1 MPTPILTAHD
11 AAGHVHL
18 IVGSNSLAS
27 ARCNRSVEA
36 GAKAVVVAPPDAEIH
51 YALQKKIEDGQVEWI
66 KGQFE
71 DQILQTCGRA
81 EVDNVVD
88 AVFVTLGG
96 KNLLS
101 THSNCLASLD
111 LSAETLNRYTYLHV
125 MPSASYPGQCR

>member
-1 MPTPILTAHD
+1 MPAPVLTAHE
-11 AAGHVHL
+11 ATGHVHL

-36 GAKAVVVAPPDAEIH
+36 GSKAIVVAPANAEIH
-51 YALQKKIEDGQVEWI
+51 YALQKKLEDGQVGWV

-71 DQILQTCGRA
+71 DQILRTCGRD

-96 KNLLS
+96 KNPLS
-101 THSNCLASLD
+101 MYGVCLTNLGTY
-111 LSAETLNRYTYLHV
+111 AET
-125 MPSASYPGQCR
+125 